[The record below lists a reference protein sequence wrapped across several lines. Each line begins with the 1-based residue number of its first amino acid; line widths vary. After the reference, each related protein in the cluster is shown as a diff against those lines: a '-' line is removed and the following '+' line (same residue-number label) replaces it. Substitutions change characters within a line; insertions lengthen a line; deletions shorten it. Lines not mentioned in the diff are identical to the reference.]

1 MTHRL
6 AGILL
11 AAILSVGLASTPA
24 LALDNKIQEIQD
36 RGVLRACL
44 AEAIPNNYK
53 NPKTEEWEGFNVD
66 MGQVLAEEMGVE
78 IEWVDSTWAT
88 VIQGVLTDKCDV
100 ALVGLFRLAKRAAVI
115 LFVDAF
121 NFLTLSAAVAEN
133 STIDSYEEIDDPNV
147 TLAVI
152 SGTAEEAY
160 FKSKTRADVRSMVT
174 DKISTVFMEVAS
186 KRVDAAVT
194 DTTTLRM
201 FIKANPA
208 MHLRELNAE
217 PIAPKGT
224 SWAVAP
230 GEYHFQ
236 QFLNVFLERTI
247 TSGLKDELWAK
258 WHPDE

>member
-1 MTHRL
+1 MTNRL
-6 AGILL
+6 VGILI
-11 AAILSVGLASTPA
+11 AAILGAGLASTPA
-24 LALDNKIQEIQD
+24 LALDNKIQEIKD

-66 MGQVLAEEMGVE
+66 MGHVLAEEMGVE

-100 ALVGLFRLAKRAAVI
+100 ALVGLFRLAKRASVI

-133 STIDSYEEIDDPNV
+133 SPIDTYEQLDDPNV
-147 TLAVI
+147 SIAVI

-160 FKSKTRADVRSMVT
+160 FKSKTQADVRSLVT
-174 DKISTVFMEVAS
+174 DKISTVFMEVAA
-186 KRVDAAVT
+186 KRADATVT

-201 FIKANPA
+201 FLKENPA
-208 MHLRELNAE
+208 MHLRELGAD